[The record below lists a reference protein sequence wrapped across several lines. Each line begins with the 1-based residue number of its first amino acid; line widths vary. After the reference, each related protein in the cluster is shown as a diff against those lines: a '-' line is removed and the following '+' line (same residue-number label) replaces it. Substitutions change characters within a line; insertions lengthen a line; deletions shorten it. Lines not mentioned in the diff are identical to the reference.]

1 MEGGGGSR
9 SKYTIYILVGMSS
22 KLLAGAWPEI
32 ITSFE
37 GAAALQK
44 TFFFP
49 FKVNQASFLECG
61 AVREPVVKTSSRGET
76 EDAGGRRPIP
86 PWTQRRREAHF
97 SFMSRAGPPGRSAKD
112 RRASRQTLQNK

>member
-44 TFFFP
+44 TFFF
-49 FKVNQASFLECG
+49 SL
-61 AVREPVVKTSSRGET
+61 
-76 EDAGGRRPIP
+76 
-86 PWTQRRREAHF
+86 
-97 SFMSRAGPPGRSAKD
+97 
-112 RRASRQTLQNK
+112 

>member
-1 MEGGGGSR
+1 MGLYCYGDEADQLCMGLLSMEGGGGSR

-61 AVREPVVKTSSRGET
+61 AVREPVLKTSSRGET
-76 EDAGGRRPIP
+76 EDAGGR
-86 PWTQRRREAHF
+86 
-97 SFMSRAGPPGRSAKD
+97 GPSLPGHSDGARLISH
-112 RRASRQTLQNK
+112 S